1 MPRVTI
7 DSSGRYQPKF
17 WCGICLT
24 SVPQQCWHLPADA
37 AKVKP
42 EPERD
47 PEPINDG
54 GSAFPRFG
62 RDVWG
67 GTSTL
72 GTGMS
77 LRDWFAGQ
85 ALAGMTLDDL
95 DVDNAAFYAYMI
107 ADAMIRARSEQ

>member
-7 DSSGRYQPKF
+7 DSSGNYQPQY
-17 WCGICLT
+17 WCDICET
-24 SVPQQCWHLPADA
+24 SLPQHCWHLPAVA
-37 AKVKP
+37 AKWKPVP
-42 EPERD
+42 EPQ
-47 PEPINDG
+47 PIADG
-54 GSAFPRFG
+54 GPA
-62 RDVWG
+62 
-67 GTSTL
+67 TL